1 MALTTVEVNKKSVI
15 KNMDGQWSIMWELK
29 GFDESLVELFAAFF
43 SEDYKKGDNIS
54 RVETGFKNQMQNYI
68 NKYKKE
74 QQLLNASQHDTA
86 VTNVQTA
93 LEV

>member
-1 MALTTVEVNKKSVI
+1 MALVSITVTKQSVNQ
-15 KNMDGQWSIMWELK
+15 NMDGQWSIMWELK
-29 GFDESLVELFAAFF
+29 GFDESLVELFVVFF
-43 SEDYKKGDNIS
+43 NEDYKKGDDIS
-54 RVETGFKNQMQNYI
+54 RIEAGFKDQMQDYI
-68 NKYKKE
+68 DKYKKE